1 MDWMGTGLSIATLA
15 TRPWKHLCPVPED
28 LDAVTSIG
36 AEADPR
42 DADTTRHA
50 VDRVFDAT
58 RDLYAT
64 GLYPAVQIC
73 IRRRGAIVLN
83 RAIGYARGGTPQG
96 PVDEAQR
103 VPVTTDTPFRIY
115 SASKA
120 ITAMVI
126 HKLDDLGALHI
137 DDRVCDY
144 LPEFRR
150 PDKEQI
156 TLTHVLAH
164 RAGIANVPAG
174 AMDLDLLE
182 RPEEIVRL
190 IADMPLVLRP
200 GRRLA
205 YHAVTGG
212 FVLGEIVRRATGED
226 IRSVWRK
233 EIADPLGLRW
243 TSFGIPAIDAP
254 RLAEDA
260 LTGLPPGPPIS
271 QLFRR
276 ALGVDYTDVVKM
288 ASDPRF
294 LSGIAPAANGVST
307 AEELSAFYQCLL
319 DEGEAQG
326 QKVFEPRTVHRAT
339 VEQSYWE
346 IDLTL
351 GAPLRYGLGFMLG
364 TWPAS
369 LWGWDTPQA
378 FGHLG
383 FTNIFSWADPER
395 DLAAAILTSGKPVL
409 NAEAL
414 RLVALIAAIGQSFP
428 KTTDR

>member
-1 MDWMGTGLSIATLA
+1 MDWLSQGLRLATLP
-15 TRPWKHLCPVPED
+15 TRPWKALCPVPDD

-36 AEADPR
+36 AEADP
-42 DADTTRHA
+42 AEGATSAHA
-50 VDRVFDAT
+50 VRRVFDAT
-58 RDLYAT
+58 RELYRT

-73 IRRRGAIVLN
+73 IRRRGAVVLN
-83 RAIGYARGGTPQG
+83 RALGFAHGGG
-96 PVDEAQR
+96 PGSDETRR

-120 ITAMVI
+120 ITAMVV
-126 HKLDDLGALHI
+126 HKLDDQGLLHI

-156 TLTHVLAH
+156 TLAHVLAH

-174 AMDLDLLE
+174 AMDLELLA
-182 RPEEIVRL
+182 RPEEIIRL
-190 IADMPLVLRP
+190 IADMPLVVRP

-212 FVLGEIVRRATGED
+212 FVLGEVVRRATGLD
-226 IRSVWRK
+226 VRQVLRK
-233 EIADPLGLRW
+233 EIAEPMGLRW
-243 TSFGIPAIDAP
+243 TSYGIPEMDAH
-254 RLAEDA
+254 RVAEDA
-260 LTGLPPGPPIS
+260 VTGLVPGPPFS

-276 ALGVDYTDVVKM
+276 ALGVPFADAVKI
-288 ASDPRF
+288 AADPRF

-319 DEGEAQG
+319 DEGQYRG
-326 QKVFEPRTVHRAT
+326 QAIFEPRTVHRAT

-346 IDLTL
+346 LDLTL
-351 GAPLRYGLGFMLG
+351 GVPLRYGLGFMLG
-364 TWPAS
+364 QWPVS
-369 LWGWDTPQA
+369 LFGWDTPQA

-395 DLAAAILTSGKPVL
+395 DLAAAVVTSGKPFL
-409 NAEAL
+409 NAEVV
-414 RLVALIAAIGQSFP
+414 RLLALIFVVGQAFP
-428 KTTDR
+428 KLSQG

>member
-1 MDWMGTGLSIATLA
+1 MDWIDRALRLATLP
-15 TRPWKHLCPVPED
+15 TRPWKSLCPVPSD

-36 AEADPR
+36 AEADPGE
-42 DADTTRHA
+42 ADTTMHA
-50 VDRVFDAT
+50 VEGIFDAT
-58 RDLYAT
+58 RSLYRT

-73 IRRRGAIVLN
+73 VRRRGAIVLN
-83 RAIGYARGGTPQG
+83 RALGFARGGG
-96 PVDEAQR
+96 PEGDETQR

-126 HKLDDLGALHI
+126 HKLDDLGPIHI

-156 TLTHVLAH
+156 TLAHVLAH
-164 RAGIANVPAG
+164 RAGIANVPEG
-174 AMDLDLLE
+174 AMDLELLE

-212 FVLGEIVRRATGED
+212 FVLGEVVRRATGLD
-226 IRSVWRK
+226 IRQVLRK
-233 EIADPLGLRW
+233 EICDPMGLRW
-243 TSFGIPAIDAP
+243 TSYGIGEMDAH
-254 RLAEDA
+254 RVAEDA
-260 LTGLPPGPPIS
+260 ITGLPPGPPFTA
-271 QLFRR
+271 LFQR
-276 ALGVDYTDVVKM
+276 ALGVPFDEVVKL
-288 ASDPRF
+288 AADPRF
-294 LSGIAPAANGVST
+294 LAGVAPAANGIST
-307 AEELSAFYQCLL
+307 AEELSAFFQCLL
-319 DEGEAQG
+319 DEGEYRG
-326 QKVFEPRTVHRAT
+326 QQIFQARTVHRAT
-339 VEQSYWE
+339 VEQNYWE
-346 IDLTL
+346 LDLTL

-364 TWPAS
+364 TWPVS
-369 LWGWDTPQA
+369 LFGWDAPQA

-395 DLAAAILTSGKPVL
+395 DLSAAVVTSGKPFL
-409 NAEAL
+409 NVEMV
-414 RLVALIAAIGQSFP
+414 RLMALILAISRAFP
-428 KTTDR
+428 KIGRR